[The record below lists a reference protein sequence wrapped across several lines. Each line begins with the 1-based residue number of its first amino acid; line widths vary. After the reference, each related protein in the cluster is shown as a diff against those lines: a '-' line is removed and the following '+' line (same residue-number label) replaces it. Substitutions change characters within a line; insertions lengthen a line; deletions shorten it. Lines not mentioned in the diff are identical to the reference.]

1 VIEVTVH
8 LEIVSF
14 THPHVVTIQNTM
26 TFFFY
31 RFFFFWPNNWKSM
44 GFWL

>member
-1 VIEVTVH
+1 VTVH

-26 TFFFY
+26 TFFFN
-31 RFFFFWPNNWKSM
+31 RFFFFFGLITESQW
-44 GFWL
+44 GFD